1 MVVDDDSI
9 VEIARFV
16 KNFAEKLR
24 EQNMKI
30 MQLDLDLSKNEM
42 LTYFLL

>member
-16 KNFAEKLR
+16 KNFDESSRKSLR
-24 EQNMKI
+24 AQ
-30 MQLDLDLSKNEM
+30 
-42 LTYFLL
+42 